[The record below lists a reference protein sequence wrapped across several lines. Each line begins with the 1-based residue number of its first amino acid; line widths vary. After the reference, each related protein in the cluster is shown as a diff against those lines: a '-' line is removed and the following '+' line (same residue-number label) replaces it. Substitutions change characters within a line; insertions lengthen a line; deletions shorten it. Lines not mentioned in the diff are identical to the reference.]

1 MSRACFC
8 VNFVASAYCG
18 RFFVELIEGTFLMDI
33 KSRLLDAQAID
44 RALMRMSHEIIEKNQ
59 DESEICL
66 FGILRRGVPLAKQ
79 IAENIAKI
87 SDVRVNTGALDI
99 SFYRDDLT
107 KVDEA
112 PRLNGT
118 SADFTVQGKT
128 VVLVDD
134 VLYTGR
140 TARAAMEAVLALGR
154 PKRIQLAVLVDRGH
168 RELPIRGDFVGK
180 NVPTSQK
187 ELVSVRV
194 PEFDGVKEVVIVDN
208 NSR

>member
-1 MSRACFC
+1 MTPTRIFRQPAPFFVNRACFC

-59 DESEICL
+59 DENEICL

-87 SDVRVNTGALDI
+87 SDVRVNTVALDI

-107 KVDEA
+107 KVD
-112 PRLNGT
+112 
-118 SADFTVQGKT
+118 
-128 VVLVDD
+128 
-134 VLYTGR
+134 
-140 TARAAMEAVLALGR
+140 
-154 PKRIQLAVLVDRGH
+154 
-168 RELPIRGDFVGK
+168 
-180 NVPTSQK
+180 
-187 ELVSVRV
+187 
-194 PEFDGVKEVVIVDN
+194 
-208 NSR
+208 

>member
-1 MSRACFC
+1 
-8 VNFVASAYCG
+8 
-18 RFFVELIEGTFLMDI
+18 MDI

-59 DESEICL
+59 DEKEICL

-112 PRLNGT
+112 PRLKGT
-118 SADFTVQGKT
+118 SADFTVQDKT

-208 NSR
+208 N

>member
-1 MSRACFC
+1 
-8 VNFVASAYCG
+8 
-18 RFFVELIEGTFLMDI
+18 MDI

-59 DESEICL
+59 DENEICL

-87 SDVRVNTGALDI
+87 SDVRINTGALDI

-118 SADFTVQGKT
+118 SADFTVQD
-128 VVLVDD
+128 LS
-134 VLYTGR
+134 LIHIS
-140 TARAAMEAVLALGR
+140 E
-154 PKRIQLAVLVDRGH
+154 
-168 RELPIRGDFVGK
+168 
-180 NVPTSQK
+180 PT
-187 ELVSVRV
+187 RH
-194 PEFDGVKEVVIVDN
+194 
-208 NSR
+208 

>member
-1 MSRACFC
+1 MDEAAMS
-8 VNFVASAYCG
+8 
-18 RFFVELIEGTFLMDI
+18 
-33 KSRLLDAQAID
+33 
-44 RALMRMSHEIIEKNQ
+44 RALMRISHEITEKNKGV
-59 DESEICL
+59 DDVVL
-66 FGILRRGVPLAKQ
+66 VGIRRRGVPISERIRDNIKK
-79 IAENIAKI
+79 IENAELPCG
-87 SDVRVNTGALDI
+87 SVDI
-99 SFYRDDLT
+99 RFYRDDLT

-118 SADFTVQGKT
+118 SADFTVQDKT

-154 PKRIQLAVLVDRGH
+154 PKRIQLAVLIDRGH

-208 NSR
+208 N

>member
-1 MSRACFC
+1 
-8 VNFVASAYCG
+8 
-18 RFFVELIEGTFLMDI
+18 MDI

-59 DESEICL
+59 DEKEICL

-118 SADFTVQGKT
+118 SADFTVQDKT

-154 PKRIQLAVLVDRGH
+154 PKRIQLAAILWAKTCRPRRKSLSLSVFPNSTESRKSLLLITIKD
-168 RELPIRGDFVGK
+168 K
-180 NVPTSQK
+180 N
-187 ELVSVRV
+187 
-194 PEFDGVKEVVIVDN
+194 I
-208 NSR
+208 